1 MAVNYP
7 VPDRELNG
15 ILNQLLEGV
24 RPVLG
29 RQFLGGY
36 LSGSFAH
43 GGWDAD
49 SDVDFVIVV
58 EEDLHPLILDDL
70 KAVHAGVFTLEHYWA
85 RHLEGS
91 YFPKAILADLNRTNE
106 PLWYLDNGSLNFER
120 STHDNSLVNR
130 WVLREYGLILEG
142 PEPSLWIPRIP
153 EIFLKAEVW
162 WTMREWGGDIL
173 SGTYRISSR
182 FAQAFTALM
191 YCRMLHTLSTGRV
204 QSKQAGADWA
214 KKTLDAKWRP
224 LIDDAL
230 SARVNQYQRVYEPAD
245 PQKIRETRDFIRY
258 ALMEVKTLTG
268 FQN

>member
-58 EEDLHPLILDDL
+58 EEDLDPLILDDL

-142 PEPSLWIPRIP
+142 PVPSLWIPRIP

-191 YCRMLHTLSTGRV
+191 YCRMLHTLSSGRV

>member
-58 EEDLHPLILDDL
+58 EQDLDPLILDDL

-142 PEPSLWIPRIP
+142 PDPSLWIPRIP

-182 FAQAFTALM
+182 FAQAFTVLM

-230 SARVNQYQRVYEPAD
+230 SARVNQYRRVYEPAD
-245 PQKIRETRDFIRY
+245 PQKIRESRDFIRY

>member
-58 EEDLHPLILDDL
+58 EEDLDPLILDDL

-142 PEPSLWIPRIP
+142 PVPSLWIPRIP

>member
-7 VPDRELNG
+7 VPDRELNSL
-15 ILNQLLEGV
+15 LNQLVEGIK
-24 RPVLG
+24 PVLG
-29 RQFLGGY
+29 ANFLGGY
-36 LSGSFAH
+36 LGGSFAH
-43 GGWDAD
+43 GGWDAY
-49 SDVDFVIVV
+49 SDVDFVIVI
-58 EEDLHPLILDDL
+58 EEDLNPLILDDL
-70 KAVHAGVFTLEHYWA
+70 KAVHAGVFTLDHYWA

-91 YFPKAILADLNRTNE
+91 YFPKAVLADLNRTAE

-120 STHDNSLVNR
+120 SPHDNTLVNR

-173 SGTYRISSR
+173 SGAYRITNR
-182 FAQAFTALM
+182 FAQTFTVLM
-191 YCRMLHTLSTGRV
+191 FCRMLQTLSGGRV

-214 KKTLDAKWRP
+214 KAALDRRWRP
-224 LIDDAL
+224 LIEDAL
-230 SARVNQYQRVYEPAD
+230 SARANQYQRCYEQAD
-245 PQKIRETRDFIRY
+245 PQMIRKTRDFVRY

>member
-1 MAVNYP
+1 MIKNYP
-7 VPDRELNG
+7 VPDRDLNS
-15 ILNQLLEGV
+15 ILNQLIEGIK
-24 RPVLG
+24 PVLG
-29 RQFLGGY
+29 ANFLGVY
-36 LSGSFAH
+36 LGGSFAH
-43 GGWDAD
+43 GGWDVF

-58 EEDLHPLILDDL
+58 EEDLDPLILDDL
-70 KAVHAGVFTLEHYWA
+70 KAVHAGIFTLDHYWA

-182 FAQAFTALM
+182 FTQTFTVLM
-191 YCRMLHTLSTGRV
+191 FCRMLHTLSVGRV
-204 QSKQAGADWA
+204 ESKQAGADWA
-214 KKTLDAKWRP
+214 RGRLDADWRA
-224 LIDDAL
+224 LIEDAL
-230 SARVNQYQRVYEPAD
+230 SARENQYQRCFEKVD

-258 ALMEVKTLTG
+258 GLMEVKSLTG